1 MVTKEE
7 LLTNFVA
14 EVVIKNKMI
23 LVAGQMLSNMKELDN
38 SNQIIKGFE
47 TYIRHKKKL
56 KKIY

>member
-14 EVVIKNKMI
+14 EDVIKNKMI

-38 SNQIIKGFE
+38 SNQLIKGFE
-47 TYIRHKKKL
+47 TYIRHKKN
-56 KKIY
+56 